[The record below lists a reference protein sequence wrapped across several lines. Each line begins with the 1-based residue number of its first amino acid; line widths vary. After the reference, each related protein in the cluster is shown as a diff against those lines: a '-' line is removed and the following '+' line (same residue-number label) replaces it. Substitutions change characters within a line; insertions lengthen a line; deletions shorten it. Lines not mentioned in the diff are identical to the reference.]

1 MELAFVLVV
10 SSAVSL
16 GYSFIADR
24 IIVEDRINP
33 ESVHIWCNRPD
44 LRRAVCW
51 LVHRQVKALYP
62 PFDAVY

>member
-1 MELAFVLVV
+1 MELAFVLFV

-16 GYSFIADR
+16 GYRFIADR

-51 LVHRQVKALYP
+51 LVHR
-62 PFDAVY
+62 